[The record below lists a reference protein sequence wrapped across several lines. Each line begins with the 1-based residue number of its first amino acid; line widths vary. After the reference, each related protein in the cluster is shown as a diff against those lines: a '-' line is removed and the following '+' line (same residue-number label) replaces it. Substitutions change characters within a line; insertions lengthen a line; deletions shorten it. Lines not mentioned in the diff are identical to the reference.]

1 MPATGRAACSSGQGS
16 RNPSRP
22 PSLDRKQKREKA
34 KTSQSYEQLP
44 RRESAQSPTGF
55 TTQRPG
61 LKSRAYS
68 VPMVSKSHLDGP
80 DNEHLGDTASGELA
94 DDEEIVGDPFFQRYN
109 FPHFPQA
116 HEAADEEDSSS
127 SPDGS
132 SDTEG
137 PLSPTHIKGRPSILA
152 ESLPSSRSPALSITV
167 SVVVVALL
175 NYWGSA

>member
-1 MPATGRAACSSGQGS
+1 MPATGRAACSSGQSS
-16 RNPSRP
+16 RNPTRP
-22 PSLDRKQKREKA
+22 SSSDRKQKQEKT
-34 KTSQSYEQLP
+34 KSSQSYEQPP
-44 RRESAQSPTGF
+44 RRESAQSSTGF
-55 TTQRPG
+55 ATKRPG

-68 VPMVSKSHLDGP
+68 APMVSKSHLDGP

-109 FPHFPQA
+109 FPQA
-116 HEAADEEDSSS
+116 DEAADEEGSSS

-152 ESLPSSRSPALSITV
+152 ESFPSPRSPTLSITV
-167 SVVVVALL
+167 SVVVVVLL
-175 NYWGSA
+175 NY